1 MDKCF
6 FVNLTTAHSKQN
18 KILCDSLNA
27 SMVSVHSPQEN
38 EFLRRLVFIHYDSH
52 KWVWLSRAR
61 NYNKT
66 HGYLWSDSTVFDYT
80 NWVGPEVDC
89 SVCCEISLMTS
100 GHWFASNCNSWTFA
114 QVCQKDLPASDYDAD
129 SSLRSLDGNFYLSQF
144 GTKGK
149 SAGSENSDPKM
160 SELIEW
166 LSYEVEGFRQDIVK
180 LENQTQVTSS
190 LEDILRERDSYLL
203 TLLGIVVSLL
213 MCIMF
218 AILAAYVIIYK
229 RISFR
234 NSFMDS
240 T

>member
-1 MDKCF
+1 
-6 FVNLTTAHSKQN
+6 
-18 KILCDSLNA
+18 
-27 SMVSVHSPQEN
+27 MVSVHSPQEN
-38 EFLRRLVFIHYDSH
+38 EFLRRLVFIHHDSH

-61 NYNKT
+61 NYNNT
-66 HGYLWSDSTVFDYT
+66 HGYLWLDGSVFDYT

-114 QVCQKDLPASDYDAD
+114 QICQKDLPASGIDAD
-129 SSLRSLDGNFYLSQF
+129 TSLRSLDGNFYLSQF
-144 GTKGK
+144 GSNERTKDKETG
-149 SAGSENSDPKM
+149 DPKM

-180 LENQTQVTSS
+180 LENQTQMASS

-203 TLLGIVVSLL
+203 TLLSIIVSLL
-213 MCIMF
+213 MCIMI
-218 AILAAYVIIYK
+218 AVVAAYVIVYK
-229 RISFR
+229 RLESR
-234 NSFMDS
+234 NSFMDC